1 MKIFRKVKL
10 RVKIDLKKIII
21 YKSILNQMQFSR

>member
-21 YKSILNQMQFSR
+21 YKSILNQMQFIR